1 MAKTA
6 SQIAAERAQEL
17 AEINA
22 IKASRDAIE
31 AKQRADP
38 SAYKSFSQRRDS
50 FVPSTTPDEETTL
63 WQKILD
69 RLTVKDS
76 NERSWLNKGLLEH
89 GVDEDDIWKT
99 ILASLTDARED
110 AWTGALGIVEGIADA
125 GAMIAPVLLGTD
137 KEKAT
142 EFAKKDLINEQSVV
156 REALARVKGAQEV
169 YALVE
174 QKGYVT
180 QEEVERA
187 KKLIEEEFKYMDG
200 RMEDESVLG
209 EKLDSVV
216 QSGGQLL
223 ATSAL
228 GMAKVPWWLVSG
240 LSAAGGEAESALNE
254 GATYE
259 EALMSGTISG
269 AAEVL
274 TEKLS
279 GAIKFGGKAAD
290 DALVTALSRGVSNK
304 LLRNALKF
312 GLDVTGEGAEEVIT
326 SLASEFGQ
334 WLTYRDDE
342 ELGDIL
348 FSEQAMDEKIEA
360 FFSGALMGG
369 GSSAANIVSSMAM
382 GVDATSGLTAN
393 EEQVVNRVYQDR
405 VAEAEKDGKVTQK
418 RKNQIYDEVVE
429 AMDKGEI
436 SVETLEELLGGQTY
450 RDYKMAMDS
459 KEDNDFLS
467 KYDELGSKQ
476 GATPRENAQYNEMT
490 EKVKQITE
498 NRRNLQSQLRQEVSQ
513 MVKGDRLAES
523 YNQKALRGV
532 GFKVD
537 LNKVDEKQRAIYQKA
552 MDSGVINDT
561 RRSHEFVDLVAKI
574 ASDKGVDFDFTN
586 NERIKN
592 SGFAVE
598 GTQVNGYVNENGITI
613 NMQSAKALNK
623 VVGHEVTHVLEGTGL
638 YDALQQAAFAYA
650 KSKGELTDR
659 WKATKALYKDLNAV
673 EINKEI
679 TADLVGDYLFDDKDF
694 VKNLYSCN
702 RNLFEKIYDEVKYLC
717 KVVTAGSK
725 EARQLEKVKKAFA
738 DAYRVETKTE
748 SGTKYSLAEIV
759 DENQKSYGIGVHLDS
774 TLLDGLSES
783 ERVGMVKEYIKEL
796 GGESFAAFDP
806 NGKKVSITIAKAN
819 EKFKNQR
826 GKVIPINKDLSG
838 KYINNETKQEAL
850 VLIDELIVSSKFEK
864 NSPAKYPH
872 GNLDNNGQNSW
883 EYWTTYIQD
892 KNNTIWEATLNVA
905 NSADGRKILYD
916 VSPIKKVGRS
926 VKSDSLPTNPIIA
939 DDSTN
944 VNTQHSL
951 SSISHTFFGNSDM
964 TSAEFLESDYKQT
977 DGYQNYVD
985 SCLNNM
991 RQTRPNFNE
1000 ATARK
1005 EIEDSVDGI
1014 VRVAMA
1020 AKAAGYDIYDD
1031 NSKRDVKD
1039 SKNRLLF
1046 SSLEPNSDYFTSS
1059 DISTICDKR
1068 QNFAEI
1074 YDEIVTTEEAMNVP
1088 QGKRFFDNVD
1098 NYFALHKIMADK
1110 GLTQPCRQCY
1120 VESMRKN
1127 LAPMANA
1134 FLRLVNET
1142 NPDNLANDQLYHQN
1156 GKQKG
1161 QQKVNNAST
1170 RDAVLAMLD
1179 EYGMSASDLNVET
1192 LTTAEGLAQLK
1203 IQAPMIYEAFNSFYG
1218 QSKPKMPKAA
1228 TPFRFGE
1235 LTALLTDHN
1244 GKVNQKLLDRI
1255 NSTGG
1260 FRLQS
1265 YSDFQIQ
1272 NFTDVLQV
1280 IYEAGTLGLNGHA
1293 YTKVPAFL
1301 DATKGTNL
1309 KRNISIFMYKD
1320 GDEWKLDRNDS
1331 FPYTLDEIY
1340 DIVKADRSGNTSIV
1354 AVSQNDDMS
1363 AWIMANDNVGYGIP
1377 FHKSGLKMGTVRDTV
1392 VKTEDGRQV
1401 KGYTGTKDHTR
1412 QQSEVWKN
1420 DLKDADGKVIHRKGT
1435 KVKDGINIYRFWDF
1449 DNPQNL
1455 SKSELIEQ
1463 NLKAYI
1469 DACEDAGYLP
1479 KFRDYVMNNDKILNN
1494 VLEYSKK
1501 LGHVGQDATVD
1512 DISFE
1517 YKGYRIPYGYHKF
1530 LVDFGVFTP
1539 DGRSAPQRQLSLKN
1553 YDFENAENFF
1563 ADAETVRRNEILQ
1576 QFANGEE
1583 RKRYRDSNLTAEQ
1596 LADIIRQKRGEVAQE
1611 IVQRNIGP
1619 VKHSLSPENIAP
1631 VHRGNYNITSEEVY
1645 FDPSAIAPV
1654 GENVIPV
1661 KRNVQQR
1668 RVIAPVPI
1676 KNKKQGIISKIVNRT
1691 VDKGMVFENLSL
1703 KSGNMEL
1710 QSKWDYALPSKA
1722 EARAQWFMRNGR
1734 NGSVSLDSVRKKVE
1748 AAGKTEAFQDYMR
1761 HWRNVDSMT
1770 LRERFGVN
1778 NKPVFGTSVSADIS
1792 RKKIAQYEKQNPEFK
1807 GYADELY
1814 SYFAE
1819 ERKMMVESGLIT
1831 EEQAKHME
1839 EMYPHYIPLHREAD
1853 ELLGP
1858 VQTNNLGVNT
1868 PIKSA
1873 TGGNRPLQPMFDT
1886 IAQHTLQTF
1895 KAVARNDFGVEL
1907 KNTIQ
1912 TTARADATD
1921 ADEIFDSIENQNR
1934 LLGEG
1939 SDGSGY
1945 TFSVYENGQKV
1956 TFDITEAMYDALKP
1970 TDGLLG
1976 ERIKPLTKLNDIRRN
1991 LITSWNPVLALYRNP
2006 VKDIQA
2012 VMINS
2017 QHPLKTYMNV
2027 PKAAWELFELRALGK
2042 AKGKW
2047 ANEYLE
2053 NGGEQNT
2060 YYDNRKGAFA
2070 REDPVWRKI
2079 IGFPA
2084 RGLESLGEFIERVPR
2099 LAEYIASRESGRSVQ
2114 RSMLDAARV
2123 TTNFAA
2129 GGDFTKF
2136 LNSHGFTFLNA
2147 GVQGFSQNV
2156 RNFREAKMN
2165 GLKGYVQLAAKF
2177 TVAGLS
2183 AGILNGLFWD
2193 EEDDED
2199 YEELSDYVKQN
2210 YYVVAKTSDGKF
2222 VRIPKG
2228 RMAAVIQDGMEQME
2242 HLVTGDD
2249 EADFESFF
2257 KLVMDNLAPGN
2268 PLDNNIL
2275 APIAQVLENKT
2286 WYGEDLVPS
2295 RLADLPAAEQFDE
2308 STDSL
2313 SKWLGEK
2320 MDISPYKINYLIDQY
2335 SGGLGDVFLPM
2346 MTPEAESG
2354 DNSFFG
2360 NLKAPWKKEWT
2371 TDSVL
2376 NNKHPSEFFE
2386 LSDEL
2391 EVISN
2396 GKNATDEDKVRNL
2409 YMSSVG
2415 WEMSDLYAEKREI
2428 QNSDLPDDQ
2437 KYEAVREVQKEINAL
2452 AEKALRNYQTVKV
2465 DGLYA
2470 TAGDK
2475 RFDYSEYN
2483 GKWYEIEG
2491 EYLEKEQNA
2500 IKRYG
2505 ITPSEYWNNTDL
2517 FYHADYY
2524 FKYAPELENVSKRIF
2539 DGKWFAGYA
2548 AEVSQIKGD
2557 DLNGDGK
2564 SDSGTKKKKVFSYI
2578 GGLDVDDIE
2587 KKILRK
2593 MSYPSEDKYNK
2604 DILNYLN
2611 QRPDLSYSE
2620 KKQIVEAL
2628 GAKVDDRGRV
2638 KW

>member
-1 MAKTA
+1 MVTFSHDQIKEVNTAKLQA
-6 SQIAAERAQEL
+6 SGS
-17 AEINA
+17 
-22 IKASRDAIE
+22 KAVKPKS
-31 AKQRADP
+31 
-38 SAYKSFSQRRDS
+38 SFSNTGSSPNGSNTRNGGTEKS
-50 FVPSTTPDEETTL
+50 VPL
-63 WQKILD
+63 YQKILD

-76 NERSWLNKGLLEH
+76 NDRSWLEKGLLED
-89 GVDEDDIWKT
+89 GFDEGDIWKT
-99 ILASLTDARED
+99 VLASITDMRED
-110 AWTGALGIVEGIADA
+110 LWTGAVGIVEGITDSAM
-125 GAMIAPVLLGTD
+125 MIAPVLLGTD
-137 KEKAT
+137 KTTAT
-142 EFAKKDLINEQSVV
+142 EFVQKDLINEQSVV
-156 REALARVKGAQEV
+156 RQALAKAKGIQEL
-169 YALVE
+169 YALGEANGVITAEDVE
-174 QKGYVT
+174 K
-180 QEEVERA
+180 A
-187 KKLIEEEFKYMDG
+187 KQIIADEYKYMNE
-200 RMEDESVLG
+200 RVEEESVLG
-209 EKLDSVV
+209 EKLDSAA

-259 EALMSGTISG
+259 EALLSAAISG

-290 DALVTALSRGVSNK
+290 DALVMALSRGVSNK
-304 LLRNALKF
+304 LLRNGLKF

-342 ELGDIL
+342 ELKEVL

-369 GSSAANIVSSMAM
+369 GSSAVNIVSSKAM

-393 EEQVVNRVYQDR
+393 EEQVVNKVYQDR

-436 SVETLEELLGGQTY
+436 STDKIEEILGG
-450 RDYKMAMDS
+450 DSYKAYKDAADEQDTLK
-459 KEDNDFLS
+459 KEL
-467 KYDELGSKQ
+467 DELRRMKKGDMNDIQLDRLAELKGMNLDDTSNRDSLKAMLGS
-476 GATPRENAQYNEMT
+476 
-490 EKVKQITE
+490 
-498 NRRNLQSQLRQEVSQ
+498 EVSEL
-513 MVKGDRLAES
+513 VKGDRLAES
-523 YNQKALRGV
+523 YNQKAQRGK
-532 GFKVD
+532 GFSVD
-537 LNKVDEKQRAIYQKA
+537 LNKVDEKQRHIYQKA
-552 MDSGVINDT
+552 MDSQVVNNST
-561 RRSHEFVDLVAKI
+561 RAHEFVGLVARI
-574 ASDKGVDFDFTN
+574 AADKGIDFDFTN
-586 NERIKN
+586 NQKLKD
-592 SGFAVE
+592 SGLAI
-598 GTQVNGYVNENGITI
+598 GNAHISGYVNEDGVTI

-623 VVGHEVTHVLEGTGL
+623 VVGHEVTHGLEGTEL
-638 YDALQQAAFAYA
+638 YDALQQAAFDYA

-659 WKATKALYKDLNAV
+659 WRATKALYKDLNNI

-679 TADLVGDYLFDDKDF
+679 TADLVGDYLFGDKDF
-694 VKNLYSCN
+694 VKSLYSGN

-725 EARQLEKVKKAFA
+725 EARQLEKVKKVFA
-738 DAYRVETKTE
+738 DAYHVENTTQKNTADGGVRYSLGDIKYPRTNIDYNDINVRRTTEDSLTESLVEREKVTQVSIEDIPQEFANTDWTDSKKARLCIKKILEHFLGEDVVFNLGDNSAIAYLTSRGINHAASGANTESKAASFAKFYEIVSKAEYCYSCPKDTHSKTPGREDWDYFVSVAKMGEETIPLVFAVRSIDQDVRSQIYSIATKTDPTISHGDGTQE
-748 SGTKYSLAEIV
+748 NPANAHPNYGDSSSPNEIIPQDGSMSSGT
-759 DENQKSYGIGVHLDS
+759 DS
-774 TLLDGLSES
+774 
-783 ERVGMVKEYIKEL
+783 
-796 GGESFAAFDP
+796 
-806 NGKKVSITIAKAN
+806 
-819 EKFKNQR
+819 Q
-826 GKVIPINKDLSG
+826 
-838 KYINNETKQEAL
+838 AL
-850 VLIDELIVSSKFEK
+850 
-864 NSPAKYPH
+864 
-872 GNLDNNGQNSW
+872 
-883 EYWTTYIQD
+883 
-892 KNNTIWEATLNVA
+892 
-905 NSADGRKILYD
+905 
-916 VSPIKKVGRS
+916 
-926 VKSDSLPTNPIIA
+926 
-939 DDSTN
+939 
-944 VNTQHSL
+944 
-951 SSISHTFFGNSDM
+951 
-964 TSAEFLESDYKQT
+964 
-977 DGYQNYVD
+977 
-985 SCLNNM
+985 
-991 RQTRPNFNE
+991 
-1000 ATARK
+1000 
-1005 EIEDSVDGI
+1005 
-1014 VRVAMA
+1014 
-1020 AKAAGYDIYDD
+1020 
-1031 NSKRDVKD
+1031 
-1039 SKNRLLF
+1039 
-1046 SSLEPNSDYFTSS
+1046 
-1059 DISTICDKR
+1059 
-1068 QNFAEI
+1068 
-1074 YDEIVTTEEAMNVP
+1074 
-1088 QGKRFFDNVD
+1088 
-1098 NYFALHKIMADK
+1098 
-1110 GLTQPCRQCY
+1110 
-1120 VESMRKN
+1120 
-1127 LAPMANA
+1127 
-1134 FLRLVNET
+1134 
-1142 NPDNLANDQLYHQN
+1142 PDN
-1156 GKQKG
+1156 
-1161 QQKVNNAST
+1161 
-1170 RDAVLAMLD
+1170 
-1179 EYGMSASDLNVET
+1179 
-1192 LTTAEGLAQLK
+1192 
-1203 IQAPMIYEAFNSFYG
+1203 
-1218 QSKPKMPKAA
+1218 
-1228 TPFRFGE
+1228 
-1235 LTALLTDHN
+1235 
-1244 GKVNQKLLDRI
+1244 
-1255 NSTGG
+1255 
-1260 FRLQS
+1260 
-1265 YSDFQIQ
+1265 
-1272 NFTDVLQV
+1272 
-1280 IYEAGTLGLNGHA
+1280 
-1293 YTKVPAFL
+1293 
-1301 DATKGTNL
+1301 
-1309 KRNISIFMYKD
+1309 
-1320 GDEWKLDRNDS
+1320 
-1331 FPYTLDEIY
+1331 
-1340 DIVKADRSGNTSIV
+1340 
-1354 AVSQNDDMS
+1354 
-1363 AWIMANDNVGYGIP
+1363 
-1377 FHKSGLKMGTVRDTV
+1377 
-1392 VKTEDGRQV
+1392 
-1401 KGYTGTKDHTR
+1401 
-1412 QQSEVWKN
+1412 
-1420 DLKDADGKVIHRKGT
+1420 
-1435 KVKDGINIYRFWDF
+1435 
-1449 DNPQNL
+1449 
-1455 SKSELIEQ
+1455 
-1463 NLKAYI
+1463 
-1469 DACEDAGYLP
+1469 
-1479 KFRDYVMNNDKILNN
+1479 
-1494 VLEYSKK
+1494 
-1501 LGHVGQDATVD
+1501 
-1512 DISFE
+1512 
-1517 YKGYRIPYGYHKF
+1517 
-1530 LVDFGVFTP
+1530 
-1539 DGRSAPQRQLSLKN
+1539 
-1553 YDFENAENFF
+1553 
-1563 ADAETVRRNEILQ
+1563 
-1576 QFANGEE
+1576 
-1583 RKRYRDSNLTAEQ
+1583 
-1596 LADIIRQKRGEVAQE
+1596 
-1611 IVQRNIGP
+1611 NIGP
-1619 VKHSLSPENIAP
+1619 VRNTDIGPVREIKPALSEDIAP
-1631 VHRGNYNITSEEVY
+1631 VRKSGNYNIMSEDVY
-1645 FDPSAIAPV
+1645 FDPTKKDIAPV
-1654 GENVIPV
+1654 RADIRPV
-1661 KRNVQQR
+1661 NKAAQNAPQNRI
-1668 RVIAPVPI
+1668 IAPVPI

-1691 VDKGMVFENLSL
+1691 VDNGMVFENLSL

-1734 NGSVSLDSVRKKVE
+1734 NGSASLESVRKKVE
-1748 AAGKTEAFQDYMR
+1748 DAGKTEAFQDYMR

-1770 LRERFGVN
+1770 LSERFGVN

-1873 TGGNRPLQPMFDT
+1873 TGGNRPLHPMFDT

-1956 TFDITEAMYDALKP
+1956 TFNITEAMYDALKP

-1991 LITSWNPVLALYRNP
+1991 LITSWNTVFALYRNP
-2006 VKDIQA
+2006 VKDIQD

-2017 QHPLKTYMNV
+2017 QHPIKTYMNV
-2027 PKAAWELFELRALGK
+2027 PKAAWELWALGK
-2042 AKGKW
+2042 ERGKW
-2047 ANEYLE
+2047 ATEYLQ

-2060 YYDNRKGAFA
+2060 YYDNRKGTFT
-2070 REDPVWRKI
+2070 REDSMWRRI

-2084 RGLESLGEFIERVPR
+2084 KGLESAGEFIERVPR

-2165 GLKGYVQLAAKF
+2165 GFKGYVQLAAKF

-2228 RMAAVIQDGMEQME
+2228 RMAAVIQYGMEQME

-2452 AEKALRNYQTVKV
+2452 TENALNHYERVNV

-2470 TAGDK
+2470 TVGGK
-2475 RFDYSEYN
+2475 RFDYSEY
-2483 GKWYEIEG
+2483 KEQWYEIDG
-2491 EYLEKEQNA
+2491 EYLEKEQRATN
-2500 IKRYG
+2500 RYG
-2505 ITPSEYWNNTDL
+2505 ITPSEYWNDTDL
-2517 FYHADYY
+2517 YYHADWY
-2524 FKYAPELENVSKRIF
+2524 FDNQYADPHLEEVAKLVF
-2539 DGKWFAGYA
+2539 GGKKFAPYA
-2548 AEVSQIKGD
+2548 AELSQFKADKDQNGNSISGSKKTKIFDYIDSLKISDVEKAIMKKMNYTSYDDYNKEILDYLNNRGD
-2557 DLNGDGK
+2557 L
-2564 SDSGTKKKKVFSYI
+2564 SY
-2578 GGLDVDDIE
+2578 IE
-2587 KKILRK
+2587 KKLII
-2593 MSYPSEDKYNK
+2593 ET
-2604 DILNYLN
+2604 
-2611 QRPDLSYSE
+2611 
-2620 KKQIVEAL
+2620 L
-2628 GAKVDDRGRV
+2628 GAKVDGQGRI